1 MQFKLVLCGV
11 VLLAAGL
18 IAYSSIP
25 NVHRTLILQTV
36 PLPSVEPI
44 QIPAGGLVEISHN
57 LSFVSGRQN
66 NLLINLTVIS
76 SPGDRGVIL
85 FRVFQKNQIVSC
97 QDTKQQSYVVNQD
110 VANQSLR
117 APVVSPGPYCFAF
130 DNYGSRGAKTV
141 LMATSISSSF
151 EQVSVANDGEM
162 NLMGLG
168 TGALGFL
175 VVIAGFFRKTVIP
188 WE

>member
-25 NVHRTLILQTV
+25 NVHRTSILQTV

-44 QIPAGGLVEISHN
+44 QVPAGGLVEISDN

-76 SPGDRGVIL
+76 SPGDRAVIL
-85 FRVFQKNQIVSC
+85 FQVFQKNQTVSC
-97 QDTKQQSYVVNQD
+97 KDTRQQSYVVNQD
-110 VANQSLR
+110 ASNQSLR
-117 APVVSPGPYCFAF
+117 APVANPGPYCFAF
-130 DNYGSRGAKTV
+130 DNDGSLTAKTV
-141 LMATSISSSF
+141 LMVTSVSSSF
-151 EQVSVANDGEM
+151 EKVSVAN
-162 NLMGLG
+162 
-168 TGALGFL
+168 
-175 VVIAGFFRKTVIP
+175 
-188 WE
+188 